1 MRGVIAMLGRPVGTL
16 TKAQVFWAAVGLG
29 IMAAAIWIAPANAG

>member
-1 MRGVIAMLGRPVGTL
+1 MRGVIAMLGLPVGALMNTRVL
-16 TKAQVFWAAVGLG
+16 WAAVGLG